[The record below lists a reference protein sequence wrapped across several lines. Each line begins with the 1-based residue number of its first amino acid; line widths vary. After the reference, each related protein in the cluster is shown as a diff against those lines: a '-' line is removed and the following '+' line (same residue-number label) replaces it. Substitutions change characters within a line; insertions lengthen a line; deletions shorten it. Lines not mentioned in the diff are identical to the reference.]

1 MREQGDVTRELKKAH
16 RWLEIFRKAKSGDEH
31 FSAVC
36 RRYSRMIEGATFQ
49 ARADR
54 VFQQEIA
61 WYERM
66 RTRPIMTGGYL
77 KPTFFNKPLPRLL
90 PQPLHITGM
99 ISARRKVRQR
109 RLDRYDALQNEKAF
123 LDFESNFEHALAA
136 NAGSPFE
143 RVYSDELINWR
154 APLID
159 ELRAIGHGFHI
170 ERVRSSMP
178 YPPEMLEQIRAA
190 RREKIANKTRER
202 ERERRGEMT
211 NRLLKRMRQRPPA
224 HRLSQMSPKARRMD
238 IIARGGQ
245 RGRPENKETLDQLAE
260 EIEEENRRRRHVPSQ
275 EPGESVEQPPTSN

>member
-1 MREQGDVTRELKKAH
+1 
-16 RWLEIFRKAKSGDEH
+16 
-31 FSAVC
+31 
-36 RRYSRMIEGATFQ
+36 MIEGAAFQ

-54 VFQQEIA
+54 VFQQEIVRGVGFRFTRWHSYSSLLQA

-154 APLID
+154 MYI
-159 ELRAIGHGFHI
+159 
-170 ERVRSSMP
+170 
-178 YPPEMLEQIRAA
+178 
-190 RREKIANKTRER
+190 
-202 ERERRGEMT
+202 
-211 NRLLKRMRQRPPA
+211 
-224 HRLSQMSPKARRMD
+224 
-238 IIARGGQ
+238 
-245 RGRPENKETLDQLAE
+245 
-260 EIEEENRRRRHVPSQ
+260 PSNLF
-275 EPGESVEQPPTSN
+275 VLHA